1 LKIQYLFQKITGMPR
16 NDIMTDK
23 QRLEKALAKIE
34 ARKKRLREEGIT
46 EPSKL
51 GYAMRDLIVSK

>member
-1 LKIQYLFQKITGMPR
+1 
-16 NDIMTDK
+16 MTDK